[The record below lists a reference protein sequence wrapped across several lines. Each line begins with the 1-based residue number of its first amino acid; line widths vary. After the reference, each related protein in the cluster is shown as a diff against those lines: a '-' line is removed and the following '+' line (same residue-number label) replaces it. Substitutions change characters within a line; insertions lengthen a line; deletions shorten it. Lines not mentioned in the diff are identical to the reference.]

1 MSGRRMWDVDAAVQ
15 IRNDDQKTFFT
26 KGLSPV
32 MKHTYLFHN
41 YAYGWIPETALWSSR
56 FADFSLLDY
65 YPISLEFIKKIE
77 FMLSL
82 YKGPVPDYESKLN
95 TEFVDRGSFSGRYND
110 FLKRFVILPTGE
122 FISFLLLTSMPVFN
136 LLFWFKNTTF
146 DIKKHT
152 LFSEVY
158 TTNERHIELA
168 RYFRKS
174 GDYKPIFSRLD
185 QDAIY
190 TNPVTNIAT
199 VGNPGPLGNLFPSD
213 YETLANLST
222 ILYFTNYD
230 PVLMFLMFYVPG
242 LSITTKITPAVEYLM
257 SKLSLTKKDIVLV

>member
-1 MSGRRMWDVDAAVQ
+1 MSGRTWDVHESAQ
-15 IRNDDQKTFFT
+15 RRNNDQQTFFT
-26 KGLSPV
+26 RRLSPL

-65 YPISLEFIKKIE
+65 YPISLEFIKKLE

-82 YKGPVPDYESKLN
+82 YKGPVLEYESKLN
-95 TEFVDRGSFSGRYND
+95 TEFIDRGSFSGRYTD
-110 FLKRFVILPTGE
+110 FLRRFAILPTNE
-122 FISFLLLTSMPVFN
+122 FISFLLLTSIPIFN
-136 LLFWFKNTTF
+136 LLFWFKNTQF

-158 TTNERHIELA
+158 TTNDRHIELA
-168 RYFRKS
+168 RYFRRS

-185 QDAIY
+185 QQTIY
-190 TNPVTNIAT
+190 VNPVSNIST
-199 VGNPGPLGNLFPSD
+199 ISTPGQLGNLPPSD
-213 YETLANLST
+213 YETLSNLSA

-230 PVLMFLMFYVPG
+230 PVLMFLVFYIPG
-242 LSITTKITPAVEYLM
+242 LSITTQITPAVKYLM
-257 SKLSLTKKDIVLV
+257 TKLSLTTDNIILV